1 MNSWQDW
8 HKILFGLVCGLLAAA
23 LVLLVANQPRGTAI
37 ELSPVPTTSP
47 ISVHV
52 VGAVANPGV
61 YQLAPGSRAEQAVQ
75 AAGGFT
81 DEADTQGL
89 NLAAQLA
96 DGSKVTVSE
105 IGESIDNPE
114 RSTGISSVLVNL
126 NTATIE
132 ELMTLP
138 SIGQE
143 RAELIIKYRT
153 DHGGFKSTDEIQEV
167 SGIGPATFEKLKDM
181 ITVAP

>member
-8 HKILFGLVCGLLAAA
+8 QKILFGLVCGLLAAA
-23 LVLLVANQPRGTAI
+23 LVLMIATQPRGSTI
-37 ELSPVPTTSP
+37 ELSPPPTASP
-47 ISVHV
+47 FSIHV

-61 YQLAPGSRAEQAVQ
+61 YQLSPGSRAEQAIQ

-81 DEADTQGL
+81 TNADTQAI
-89 NLAAQLA
+89 NLAAHLA
-96 DGSKVTVSE
+96 DGAKISVPE
-105 IGESIDNPE
+105 IGESFDISE
-114 RSTGISSVLVNL
+114 KSTGISNILVNL

-138 SIGQE
+138 NIGQE

-153 DHGGFKSTDEIQEV
+153 DHSGFKSIDEIQEV
-167 SGIGPATFEKLKDM
+167 SGIGPATFERIKDM
-181 ITVAP
+181 ITIAP

>member
-8 HKILFGLVCGLLAAA
+8 HKILFGLVCGLLAAG
-23 LVLLVANQPRGTAI
+23 LVLLIATQPRGTAI
-37 ELSPVPTTSP
+37 ELSPPPTESP

-61 YQLAPGSRAEQAVQ
+61 YQLSPGSRAEQAVQ

-81 DEADTQGL
+81 ANADAQAL
-89 NLAAQLA
+89 NLAVQLA
-96 DGSKVTVSE
+96 DGAKITVPE
-105 IGESIDNPE
+105 IGEFFNSME
-114 RSTGISSVLVNL
+114 RSSGISSILINL

-143 RAELIIKYRT
+143 RAELIIQYRT
-153 DHGGFKSTDEIQEV
+153 DHGGFKSIEEIQEI
-167 SGIGPATFEKLKDM
+167 SGVGPATFEKLKDM

>member
-23 LVLLVANQPRGTAI
+23 LVLLIATQPRGSAI
-37 ELSPVPTTSP
+37 ELAPPPTASPYS
-47 ISVHV
+47 IHV

-81 DEADTQGL
+81 AKADTQAI

-96 DGSKVTVSE
+96 DGAKITVPE
-105 IGESIDNPE
+105 IGEAFDSLE
-114 RSTGISSVLVNL
+114 RSTGISGILVNL

-138 SIGQE
+138 NIGQE
-143 RAELIIKYRT
+143 RAELIIKYRI
-153 DHGGFKSTDEIQEV
+153 DQGGFKSINEIQEV
-167 SGIGPATFEKLKDM
+167 SGIGPATFEKIKDM
-181 ITVAP
+181 ITIAP